1 MKMQLNKDEI
11 SKAVEYY
18 LRSFYSYTCNLSDIE
33 FQVDAKHGEVEA
45 SMEVTKIEE

>member
-1 MKMQLNKDEI
+1 MQLNKDEI

-18 LRSFYSYTCNLSDIE
+18 LRTFYGYTCDLNTIE
-33 FQVDAKHGEVEA
+33 FQIDSKHNELEV